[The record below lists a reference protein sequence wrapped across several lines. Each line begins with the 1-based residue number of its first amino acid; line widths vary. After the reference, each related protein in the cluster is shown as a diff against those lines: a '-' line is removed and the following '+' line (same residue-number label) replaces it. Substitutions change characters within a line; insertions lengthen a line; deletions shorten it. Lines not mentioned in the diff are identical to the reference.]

1 MGHFPDNLR
10 RFDVSTRCINMLR
23 NSGLTSMEQ
32 VIEEL
37 ALPYPGGESFFL
49 RIPNAGRASVNELK
63 LVADLWRRDQ
73 NRNESTVLMFTECLD
88 RCLEAEREMYYHSG
102 TDTPEYDKAKERR
115 DRLRKTLIETIE
127 RML

>member
-1 MGHFPDNLR
+1 MAHFPDELR

-37 ALPYPGGESFFL
+37 AKPYPGGEGFFL

-63 LVADLWRRDQ
+63 LAADLWKSNN
-73 NRNESTVLMFTECLD
+73 NRNIGTVALFTECLD
-88 RCLEAEREMYYHSG
+88 RCLEAESQLAQFDIQG
-102 TDTPEYDKAKERR
+102 PKWNDALERR
-115 DRLRKTLIETIE
+115 NRLRTTLIETIE
-127 RML
+127 RMMP